1 MPATTLVL
9 AATVLATTGQGG
21 TQDRTTPGDTPSDVQ
36 PFGWGQDAQEPVRF
50 GPRPTCRMPVV
61 RGDAKVD
68 SHFVLTPDA
77 LSGNRV
83 HYSMRRAPSTHMQC
97 PEAKPRQERE

>member
-9 AATVLATTGQGG
+9 AATVLATAGQGG
-21 TQDRTTPGDTPSDVQ
+21 ARIGPLRGTRRPTFSRSAS
-36 PFGWGQDAQEPVRF
+36 GQDAQNRSDS
-50 GPRPTCRMPVV
+50 G
-61 RGDAKVD
+61 RGLRAECPWFEETRR
-68 SHFVLTPDA
+68 STATSLTPDA